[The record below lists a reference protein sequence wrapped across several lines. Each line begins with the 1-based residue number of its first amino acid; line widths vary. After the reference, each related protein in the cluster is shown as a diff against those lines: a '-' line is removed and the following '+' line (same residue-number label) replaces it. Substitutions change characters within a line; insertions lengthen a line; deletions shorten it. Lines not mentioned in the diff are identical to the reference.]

1 MEFKVLIV
9 DDEKEFVEVYTLLLK
24 QKGYKVKGVTSPI
37 EAIDILNDE
46 YYPLIM
52 VDLVMPEMDGI
63 EFLKKVKSRF
73 GNSVEVIIVTGFG
86 TIENAVNAI
95 KLGAFS
101 YYIKSSNPESLIYEI
116 EKAKKIFELKEEN
129 FTLKSGLSEDDVL
142 LKTTDPKMIEIYNI
156 IDKVANS
163 DCSVLITGE
172 SGTGK
177 EVIAKYIHKK
187 SKRSIMPFVPI
198 NCKAYPVTLL
208 ESELFGYEKGAF
220 TGALACKEGKIEEAN
235 GGTLFIDEIGELDQE
250 IQVKLLRVIETKTVE
265 RLGANKKKEID
276 FRLISATNRDL
287 EKAIEEG
294 NFRLDFYYRINTVS
308 ISLPP
313 LRERKKD
320 LPNFINFFIE
330 KFSKKMNKFLD
341 FNNDAFDLLMNYE
354 YPGNIRE
361 LKNIIERIFVLCEEN
376 VSKDDVLRC
385 FQSKN
390 QNKIKDFAE
399 KKEILTF
406 EEAKENF
413 EREYFKRLYEY
424 TKGNLNAIS
433 KLSGLS
439 RRQVFNKV
447 KKFSLK

>member
-46 YYPLIM
+46 YYPLVM

-101 YYIKSSNPESLIYEI
+101 YYIKSSNPESLISEI
-116 EKAKKIFELKEEN
+116 EKAKRIFELKEEN
-129 FTLKSGLSEDDVL
+129 FTLKSGLSSEDVFL
-142 LKTTDPKMIEIYNI
+142 NTSNPKMKEIFNI
-156 IDKVANS
+156 IEKVAKS

-177 EVIAKYIHKK
+177 EVIAKYIHKN
-187 SKRSIMPFVPI
+187 SKRSVMPFVAI

-220 TGALACKEGKIEEAN
+220 TGALTCKAGKIEEAD
-235 GGTLFIDEIGELDQE
+235 GGTLFIDEIGEIDQE
-250 IQVKLLRVIETKTVE
+250 IQVKLLRVLETRKVE
-265 RLGANKKKEID
+265 RLGTNKVKEID
-276 FRLISATNRDL
+276 FRLISATNKDL
-287 EKAIEEG
+287 EKAIEKG
-294 NFRLDFYYRINTVS
+294 DFRIDFYYRISTVV
-308 ISLPP
+308 INLPS
-313 LRERKKD
+313 LRERREDIPD
-320 LPNFINFFIE
+320 LINFFTE
-330 KFSKKMNKFLD
+330 KFSKKMNKVLEFSS
-341 FNNDAFDLLMNYE
+341 DAINLLMNYD

-361 LKNIIERIFVLCEEN
+361 LKNLIERIFVLCDRY
-376 VSKDDVLRC
+376 VSKDDIIRC
-385 FQSKN
+385 IPGKDGKIVNTSK
-390 QNKIKDFAE
+390 KC
-399 KKEILTF
+399 EILTF

-424 TKGNLNAIS
+424 AKGNLSTIA

-439 RRQVFNKV
+439 RRQVFNKI
-447 KKFSLK
+447 KKYSLK